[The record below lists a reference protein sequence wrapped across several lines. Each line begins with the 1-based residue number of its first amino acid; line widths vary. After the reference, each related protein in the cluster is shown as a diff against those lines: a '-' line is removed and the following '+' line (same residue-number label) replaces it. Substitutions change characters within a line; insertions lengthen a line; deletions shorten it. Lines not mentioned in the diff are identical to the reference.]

1 MSEKPVMSDPARQS
15 ATADK
20 KFHSGSID
28 NRVSVRR
35 LTQWQ
40 RAERER
46 MDRFGRFG
54 GR

>member
-1 MSEKPVMSDPARQS
+1 MSEKPAMSDPARQP
-15 ATADK
+15 APTDK
-20 KFHSGSID
+20 KFHSDATAS
-28 NRVSVRR
+28 RVEVRR
-35 LTQWQ
+35 LAQWQ

>member
-1 MSEKPVMSDPARQS
+1 MFDKPVMSDPARQP
-15 ATADK
+15 TQADK
-20 KFHSGSID
+20 KNGS
-28 NRVSVRR
+28 NSMPAVRR
-35 LTQWQ
+35 LAQWQ

>member
-1 MSEKPVMSDPARQS
+1 MFDKPVMSDPARQPIQ
-15 ATADK
+15 ADK
-20 KFHSGSID
+20 KLHNSSLQ
-28 NRVSVRR
+28 SPAPRR
-35 LTQWQ
+35 LAQWQ

>member
-1 MSEKPVMSDPARQS
+1 MFDKPVMSDPTRQPIQG
-15 ATADK
+15 DK
-20 KFHSGSID
+20 KFHSST
-28 NRVSVRR
+28 SPTPAARR
-35 LTQWQ
+35 LAQAQ

>member
-1 MSEKPVMSDPARQS
+1 MFDKPVMSDPARQS
-15 ATADK
+15 AQTDK
-20 KFHSGSID
+20 KFQNGSGHIPAA
-28 NRVSVRR
+28 RR
-35 LTQWQ
+35 LAQLQ

>member
-1 MSEKPVMSDPARQS
+1 MFEKPVMSDSAQQPAQ
-15 ATADK
+15 ADK
-20 KFHSGSID
+20 KFHNGS
-28 NRVSVRR
+28 SPTPAARR
-35 LTQWQ
+35 LAQWQ